1 MHRVDDLWQ
10 TLVSAENCAAAI
22 DEVNA
27 THHWHNHHHPNRC
40 TAWIELTKPER
51 VAELQAILE
60 DFHPA
65 PYKVKRRYDPS
76 AQKWRDTNEPRQW
89 PDQYVHHALV
99 RVLQPVM
106 MRGMDPYACG
116 SIRGRGTSYGR
127 AAIRRWVSR
136 DARGTR
142 YCLQCDIRHFYPSL
156 RPAVVMDRLRELVK
170 DAKILDLAS
179 RIVADGV
186 RIGAYP
192 SQWLANTTLQPLDR
206 LIRSLGVA
214 HYVRYMDNF
223 TVFASAKRVLRRV
236 LRAIDGWLRERG
248 MELKGDWQ
256 IFRVGTPDE
265 RGRLP
270 QALGMRYGRTFMVP
284 RKRVLF
290 RLKRCLT
297 RFRYRRDH
305 ALRVAVRVAAGIVS
319 RLGQLASCSS
329 VNLYRLLLRGEHVAR
344 QCKNIMRSFLR
355 EKECEQ
361 WSTYLAQKASLR
373 FSKRRAA
380 SIPA

>member
-40 TAWIELTKPER
+40 TAWVELTKPER
-51 VAELQAILE
+51 VEELQTILE

-65 PYKVKRRYDPS
+65 PYKIKRRYDPS

-89 PDQYVHHALV
+89 PDQYVHHAFV

-156 RPAVVMDRLRELVK
+156 APAVVMTRLRELVK
-170 DAKILDLAS
+170 DAKMLDLAS

-192 SQWLANTTLQPLDR
+192 SQWFANTTLQPLDR
-206 LIRSLGVA
+206 IIRSLGVA
-214 HYVRYMDNF
+214 HYARYMDNI
-223 TVFASAKRVLRRV
+223 TIFAPAKRTLRRV
-236 LRAIDGWLRERG
+236 LRAVSDWLRAHG
-248 MELKGDWQ
+248 MEIKGDWQ
-256 IFRVGTPDE
+256 IFRVASVSGG
-265 RGRLP
+265 GRLP
-270 QALGMRYGRTFMVP
+270 QALGMRYGRNFVVP

-290 RLKRCLT
+290 RLKRSLA
-297 RFRYRRDH
+297 RFRRRRDRGELVP
-305 ALRVAVRVAAGIVS
+305 ARVAAGIVS
-319 RLGQLASCSS
+319 RLGQLVRCSS
-329 VNLYRLLLRGEHVAR
+329 VNLYRLLLRGERVAR
-344 QCKNIMRSFLR
+344 QCKNIMRSFSR
-355 EKECEQ
+355 KKECEK
-361 WSTYLAQKASLR
+361 WSTYLEQKANLR

-380 SIPA
+380 STPA